1 MRTVVPMWDDW
12 ATGAAGAVEGLMNG
26 LWVVSVLVHAYV
38 ALRLLPGVVAAAGAP
53 TAWLLAA
60 LLAVSTALVPSAL
73 RRRRGKRTPQEVLR
87 SDLLAWA
94 SLTLMGLFSSLFV
107 LTLVRDVVELVLW
120 LVGLVGLYRVP
131 ARDLDLSACAVVAL
145 ALLATLLGLYNA
157 RKAPRVR
164 TVDVPLK
171 DLPPALHGFR
181 IAQISDMHVGPTIKR
196 PRMKYVVATIN
207 RLEADVVAITGDLVD
222 GNVYELSRH
231 VAPLAG
237 LRSRH
242 GTFFVTGNHEYYSG
256 VMPWMKYLPT
266 LGVRVLLNE
275 HVILLHHHVPIV
287 LAGVT
292 DFSAA
297 SYETSH
303 RTDVALAIT
312 GAPRAAVKILL
323 AHQPRSA
330 GAAQAAGFDL
340 QLSGHTHGGQFVPWN
355 FFVRFQQPFTAGL
368 HRVKNMLVYVS
379 RGTGYWGPPKR
390 LGAPAEITL
399 LRLVNQTEPL
409 RG

>member
-1 MRTVVPMWDDW
+1 
-12 ATGAAGAVEGLMNG
+12 MNG
-26 LWVVSVLVHAYV
+26 LWVVSVVVHAYV
-38 ALRLLPGVVAAAGAP
+38 ALRLLPGVMASAGSP
-53 TAWLLAA
+53 STWLLAG
-60 LLAVSTALVPSAL
+60 LLALSAALVPLAL
-73 RRRRGKRTPQEVLR
+73 RRRQGKRTPAQMRR
-87 SDLLAWA
+87 SDVLAWV

-107 LTLVRDVVELVLW
+107 LTLVRDVVELVL
-120 LVGLVGLYRVP
+120 LVAGLVGLPRV
-131 ARDLDLSACAVVAL
+131 ASHWLDLSAAGVVVL
-145 ALLATLLGLYNA
+145 ALLVTLIGLFNA
-157 RKAPRVR
+157 RRHPRVKI
-164 TVDVPLK
+164 VDVPLK
-171 DLPPALHGFR
+171 DLPAALNGFK
-181 IAQISDMHVGPTIKR
+181 IAQISDMHIGPTIKR
-196 PRMKYVVATIN
+196 PMMKYVVSTIN
-207 RLEADVVAITGDLVD
+207 RLDVDVVAITGDLVD

-256 VMPWMKYLPT
+256 VQPWLKYLPT

-275 HVILLHHHVPIV
+275 HVILLHHHAPIV

-297 SYETSH
+297 SYDTSH
-303 RTDVALAIT
+303 RSDVALAIT
-312 GAPRAAVKILL
+312 GAPRAAIKVLL

-330 GAAQAAGFDL
+330 PAAEAAGFDL
-340 QLSGHTHGGQFVPWN
+340 QISGHTHGGQFLPWN

-368 HRVKNMLVYVS
+368 HRVKDMLIYIS

-390 LGAPAEITL
+390 FGAPSEITL
-399 LRLVNQTEPL
+399 LRLVPAWEPPPKE

>member
-1 MRTVVPMWDDW
+1 
-12 ATGAAGAVEGLMNG
+12 MNG
-26 LWVVSVLVHAYV
+26 LWVVSLVTHAYV
-38 ALRLLPGVVAAAGAP
+38 ALRLLPGVAVSAGAAP
-53 TAWLLAA
+53 AWLLAA
-60 LLAVSTALVPSAL
+60 LLAVSAGLVPLSL
-73 RRRRGKRTPQEVLR
+73 RRRKGKRTPREVRR

-94 SLTLMGLFSSLFV
+94 SLTLMGLFSSLFA
-107 LTLVRDVVELVLW
+107 LTLVRDAVELLLW
-120 LVGLVGLYRVP
+120 LPGLVGAPRVP
-131 ARDLDLSACAVVAL
+131 GHWLDLSAILVVAL
-145 ALLATLLGLYNA
+145 ALLLTLVGLYNA
-157 RKAPRVR
+157 RRPPRVK

-196 PRMKYVVATIN
+196 PTMKHVVATIN
-207 RLEADVVAITGDLVD
+207 RLEVDVVAITGDLVD

-275 HVILLHHHVPIV
+275 HVILLHHHAPIV

-330 GAAQAAGFDL
+330 AAAEAAGFDL
-340 QLSGHTHGGQFVPWN
+340 QLSGHTHGGQFLPWN

-368 HRVKNMLVYVS
+368 HRVEEMLVYIS

-390 LGAPAEITL
+390 LGAPSEITL
-399 LRLVNQTEPL
+399 LRLVAAPAAVDISLEATDS
-409 RG
+409 

>member
-1 MRTVVPMWDDW
+1 
-12 ATGAAGAVEGLMNG
+12 MNG
-26 LWVVSVLVHAYV
+26 LWVVSVVVHAYV
-38 ALRLLPGVVAAAGAP
+38 ALRLLPGVAAASGAVP
-53 TAWLLAA
+53 AWMLAV
-60 LLAVSTALVPSAL
+60 LLAVSAALVPLAL
-73 RRRRGKRTPQEVLR
+73 RRRRGKRTPQEIRR

-107 LTLVRDVVELVLW
+107 LTLMRDVVELL
-120 LVGLVGLYRVP
+120 LLPGALLGLKLPEHWR
-131 ARDLDLSACAVVAL
+131 DLSADGVVVVAL
-145 ALLATLLGLYNA
+145 LVTLIGLYNA
-157 RKAPRVR
+157 RKPPRVK
-164 TVDVPLK
+164 VVEVPLK
-171 DLPPALHGFR
+171 DLPPALQGFR

-196 PRMKYVVATIN
+196 PAMKYVVARIN
-207 RLEADVVAITGDLVD
+207 QLQVDVVAITGDLVD

-237 LRSRH
+237 LRSSH

-256 VMPWMKYLPT
+256 VHPWLKYLPT

-275 HVILLHHHVPIV
+275 HVIILHKHAPIV
-287 LAGVT
+287 IAGVT

-297 SYETSH
+297 SYDTSH

-312 GAPRAAVKILL
+312 GAPRAAVKVLL

-330 GAAQAAGFDL
+330 TAAESAGFDL
-340 QLSGHTHGGQFVPWN
+340 QLSGHTHGGQFLPWN

-368 HRVKNMLVYVS
+368 HRVKDMLVYVS

-390 LGAPAEITL
+390 FGSPSEITL
-399 LRLVNQTEPL
+399 LRLVAQTE
-409 RG
+409 RRR

>member
-1 MRTVVPMWDDW
+1 MWDDW
-12 ATGAAGAVEGLMNG
+12 LSGAAGAVEGLMNG
-26 LWVVSVLVHAYV
+26 LWVLSVVVHAYV
-38 ALRLLPGVVAAAGAP
+38 ALRLLPGVVASAGAP
-53 TAWLLAA
+53 SAWLLGV
-60 LLAVSTALVPSAL
+60 LLAMSAGLVPLGL
-73 RRRRGKRTPQEVLR
+73 RRRKGKRTPQEVRR

-94 SLTLMGLFSSLFV
+94 SLTTMGLFSSLFV
-107 LTLVRDVVELVLW
+107 LTVIRDAVELVL
-120 LVGLVGLYRVP
+120 LLAGLVGLPKVP
-131 ARDLDLSACAVVAL
+131 SHWFDLSAVFVLAL
-145 ALLATLLGLYNA
+145 ASFITLVGLYNA
-157 RKAPRVR
+157 RKPPRVKI
-164 TVDVPLK
+164 VDIPLK
-171 DLPPALHGFR
+171 DLPAALHGFK
-181 IAQISDMHVGPTIKR
+181 IAQISDMHIGPTIKR
-196 PRMKYVVATIN
+196 PAMKYVVSTIN
-207 RLEADVVAITGDLVD
+207 KLDVDAVAITGDLVD

-256 VMPWMKYLPT
+256 VQPWLKYLPT

-275 HVILLHHHVPIV
+275 HVILLHRHAPIV

-297 SYETSH
+297 SYDTSH
-303 RTDVALAIT
+303 RSDVALAVT
-312 GAPRAAVKILL
+312 GAPRAAVKVLL

-330 GAAQAAGFDL
+330 AAAEAAGFDL
-340 QLSGHTHGGQFVPWN
+340 QISGHTHGGQFLPWN
-355 FFVRFQQPFTAGL
+355 FFVRFQQPFTSGL

-390 LGAPAEITL
+390 FFAASEITL

-409 RG
+409 RT

>member
-1 MRTVVPMWDDW
+1 
-12 ATGAAGAVEGLMNG
+12 MNG
-26 LWVVSVLVHAYV
+26 LWVVSVVVHGYV
-38 ALRLLPGVVAAAGAP
+38 ALRLLPGVVAASGTVP
-53 TAWLLAA
+53 GWMLAV
-60 LLAVSTALVPSAL
+60 LLAVSAGLVPLAL
-73 RRRRGKRTPQEVLR
+73 RRRKGKRTPEEIRR

-107 LTLVRDVVELVLW
+107 LTLLRDVAAIVLF
-120 LVGLVGLYRVP
+120 LAGLLGLAKAP
-131 ARDLDLSACAVVAL
+131 GHWLDLSADGVVVVAL
-145 ALLATLLGLYNA
+145 LVTLIGLYNA
-157 RKAPRVR
+157 RKPPRVKI
-164 TVDVPLK
+164 VDIPLK
-171 DLPPALHGFR
+171 DLPPALQGFK
-181 IAQISDMHVGPTIKR
+181 IAQISDMHIGPTIKR
-196 PRMKYVVATIN
+196 PAMKHVVSTIN
-207 RLEADVVAITGDLVD
+207 RLEVDAVAITGDLVD

-256 VMPWMKYLPT
+256 VHPWLKYLPT

-275 HVILLHHHVPIV
+275 HVIILHRHAPIV
-287 LAGVT
+287 IAGVT

-297 SYETSH
+297 SYDTSH
-303 RTDVALAIT
+303 RTDVALAVT

-330 GAAQAAGFDL
+330 TAAEAAGFDL
-340 QLSGHTHGGQFVPWN
+340 QISGHTHGGQFLPWN

-368 HRVKNMLVYVS
+368 HRVKDMLIYVS

-390 LGAPAEITL
+390 FGSPSEITL
-399 LRLVNQTEPL
+399 LRLIAQTE
-409 RG
+409 RNRN